1 MADFDPGVA
10 DAEIAAVFDPFVKER
25 FALDDPAW
33 TTLVSDNARLQRRNR
48 LRRRLIGWAPSF
60 RRTQDSI
67 QRDYSQQWAA
77 QTFNAQLS
85 IEGPTVPCL
94 WRTTGMLARAIATK
108 RVHLL
113 FLMGV
118 IARLK
123 PTNVLEVGCGNG
135 LNLFVLAG
143 RFPGIRF
150 TGIELTAGGIAAAE
164 AVCALPELPQAVQD
178 FAPEPLIDPKPFDR
192 ITIRQG
198 NAAAL
203 PLSDRSFDLVFT
215 SLALEQ
221 MEQIRSCA
229 LAEIARVARAHTT
242 MVEPFFEWNA
252 TGPQRDYVIAN
263 DYFSGRMSDL
273 PGVGLMPIF
282 STADMPHKLINHPGL
297 VVCRVLRTLRM
308 SES

>member
-1 MADFDPGVA
+1 TSSIGSDGSRPAPSVTQSRSITRPARKPECSIFNRSSLNGFLVQPGHCLRASASQCPAAESECMADFDPGVA

-215 SLALEQ
+215 SL
-221 MEQIRSCA
+221 
-229 LAEIARVARAHTT
+229 
-242 MVEPFFEWNA
+242 
-252 TGPQRDYVIAN
+252 
-263 DYFSGRMSDL
+263 
-273 PGVGLMPIF
+273 
-282 STADMPHKLINHPGL
+282 
-297 VVCRVLRTLRM
+297 
-308 SES
+308 